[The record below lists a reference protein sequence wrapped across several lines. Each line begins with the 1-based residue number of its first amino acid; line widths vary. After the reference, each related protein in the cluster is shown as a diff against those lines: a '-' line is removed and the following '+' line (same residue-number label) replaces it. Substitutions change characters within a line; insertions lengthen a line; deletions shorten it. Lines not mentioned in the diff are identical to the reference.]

1 MMTGTQEQ
9 IMQLLLSKPE
19 ERLSIRQ
26 IARVL
31 KKSYTLTYHNIK
43 DLLKKGILESIPFPP
58 AQMIQIKEDIPTSV
72 LIDIERKRTEVFLE
86 NQQWMKLYLKDVLN
100 AAKSFFIMIVFGSYA
115 KGTQTKASDLDLLV
129 IVPTKKDIT
138 IYEQF
143 LQCYTKVKKSII
155 VIDAQNFIEMIK
167 NPKVLNV
174 GNEAKK
180 HHIII
185 YGTEQYYQLLKQV

>member
-43 DLLKKGILESIPFPP
+43 DLLKKGILESIPLPP

-100 AAKSFFIMIVFGSYA
+100 AAKSFFIVLVFGSYA

-129 IVPTKKDIT
+129 IVPTKNDIT

-143 LQCYTKVKKSII
+143 LQYYTKVKKSII

-167 NPKVLNV
+167 NPKALNV
-174 GNEAKK
+174 GNEARK